1 MSLVAETREASTRGR
16 FQGAKILTNPRS
28 MQRHFMAMSRAVR
41 ARMPGMARGSTV
53 SKTSK
58 PTSRMRSRTSTPPVA
73 RRSSSRSRSMF
84 DVVRGLAESVVRCSS
99 TDISQ
104 VIFFKTQ
111 APVEPVSFVHRIC
124 SDAVQD
130 PDRKRSRWTRR
141 LTPMTTMGKA
151 TEKGLEEVSKA
162 VLAPHF
168 HAEGVAPKKVRR
180 PSHFTPMAQVT
191 AAPFVIQDI
200 TTVAVLPVM
209 VEPVVHILGPYW
221 KANTFYVGG
230 VPRCWS
236 FQCSSTVAWRSG
248 RGRADQTGDRRADG
262 C

>member
-1 MSLVAETREASTRGR
+1 
-16 FQGAKILTNPRS
+16 
-28 MQRHFMAMSRAVR
+28 
-41 ARMPGMARGSTV
+41 
-53 SKTSK
+53 
-58 PTSRMRSRTSTPPVA
+58 
-73 RRSSSRSRSMF
+73 
-84 DVVRGLAESVVRCSS
+84 
-99 TDISQ
+99 
-104 VIFFKTQ
+104 
-111 APVEPVSFVHRIC
+111 
-124 SDAVQD
+124 
-130 PDRKRSRWTRR
+130 
-141 LTPMTTMGKA
+141 MTTMGKA